1 MSKAN
6 KYLVYHDILL
16 EMANSAEYKGSL
28 TEEALLAGAARLMSR
43 YEEEKEEELKDE
55 LRFNFGSF
63 GRVGSLCSKSLD

>member
-28 TEEALLAGAARLMSR
+28 AEEALLAGAARLMGK
-43 YEEEKEEELKDE
+43 YEEEKEEELKT
-55 LRFNFGSF
+55 
-63 GRVGSLCSKSLD
+63 SK

>member
-28 TEEALLAGAARLMSR
+28 AEEALLARAARLMSKYKR
-43 YEEEKEEELKDE
+43 EKRGVE
-55 LRFNFGSF
+55 R
-63 GRVGSLCSKSLD
+63 